1 MLLTVYLDIRIMSE
15 KISPRPDDAV
25 LGGQSTIPL
34 DAAVLGGM
42 EGLRLHFK
50 TTSNTEIKKAVLKQ
64 ALTYQQKGIDWL
76 FEVLEAETI
85 GKDKVWIYSL
95 LVNQMDQ
102 KIQVRLTN
110 SIRCSLSGMNLS
122 RLDLVEV
129 NLSGANL
136 SNTNLSDAKLIAA
149 NLSGANLFQANLKGA
164 NLIGANLSKTDLRK
178 ANLMGANLFQTDLNG
193 ANLMEANLHQIYPS

>member
-1 MLLTVYLDIRIMSE
+1 MVG
-15 KISPRPDDAV
+15 PRPDDVV
-25 LGGQSTIPL
+25 LGGQFTTPL
-34 DAAVLGGM
+34 DAAVLGGI

-50 TTSNTEIKKAVLKQ
+50 TTSNTEIKKMILKQ
-64 ALTYQQKGIDWL
+64 ALPYQQKGIDWL

-95 LVNQMDQ
+95 LANQMDQ
-102 KIQVRLTN
+102 KIQTRLTN
-110 SIRCSLSGMNLS
+110 SIKFSLSGMNLS

-136 SNTNLSDAKLIAA
+136 SNTNLHEAKLISA
-149 NLSGANLFQANLKGA
+149 NLSGANLFQANLQRA

-178 ANLMGANLFQTDLNG
+178 ANLMGANLFQADLNG
-193 ANLMEANLHQIYPS
+193 ANLMDANLHQIYPNYTNLLEQIIEIKR